1 MSSRLGEC
9 CGRGGAPA
17 ADRRSGAIRGGIG
30 GGAGEDADHA
40 VALLDGESLHLT
52 QGAGARSRQPPGLEP
67 RHRHPTDAG
76 DIVQHWITGAALPAL
91 PAVNRTRRAAK
102 EAGKSRDTVPGVEAC
117 LLDT

>member
-9 CGRGGAPA
+9 CGRGRAPA
-17 ADRRSGAIRGGIG
+17 ADRGSDAIRGGIG

-52 QGAGARSRQPPGLEP
+52 QGAGARGRQPPCLEP
-67 RHRHPTDAG
+67 RHGHPTDAG
-76 DIVQHWITGAALPAL
+76 DFLQHWITGAALPAL

-102 EAGKSRDTVPGVEAC
+102 EAGKPRDTVPGVEAC
-117 LLDT
+117 LFDT